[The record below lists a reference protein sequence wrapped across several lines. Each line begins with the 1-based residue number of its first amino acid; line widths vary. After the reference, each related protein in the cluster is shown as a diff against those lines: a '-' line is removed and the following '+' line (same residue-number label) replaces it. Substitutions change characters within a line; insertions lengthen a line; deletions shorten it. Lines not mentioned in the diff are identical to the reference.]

1 MKTLKKE
8 EEKSLRSF
16 YRKLNWIGACLDAAG
31 TEVWISGMKQA
42 GIDLVC
48 WKKDVGKYGW

>member
-1 MKTLKKE
+1 MKE

-16 YRKLNWIGACLDAAG
+16 YKKLNWIGACLDAAG